1 MEIFLVIGRETRL
14 IVVDEGD
21 LVEVLLEGC
30 EPDAEVWLEETDEPL
45 GRKITVVEAGIKHRG
60 KVHVS
65 RCRHIEVAVR
75 YNGED
80 KRRSFRPATPIA
92 RVYQWAAGPEGFDL
106 PAAERPK
113 HTLLIGEVEPD
124 PGDHV
129 GSFAVDCAV
138 LFSLVPKQR
147 FEG

>member
-1 MEIFLVIGRETRL
+1 MEIFLVNGRETRL

-30 EPDAEVWLEETDEPL
+30 QPDAEVWLEEVDEPL
-45 GRKITVVEAGIKHRG
+45 LRNITIVEAGIKHRG

-65 RCRHIEVAVR
+65 HCRQVEVAIR

-80 KRRSFRPATPIA
+80 KRRSFRPATTIA

-106 PAAERPK
+106 PPAERPK
-113 HTLLIGEVEPD
+113 HTLLFGEVEAD

-129 GSFAVDCAV
+129 GSFAVDCTV
-138 LFSLVPKQR
+138 LFSLAPKQR